1 MKPKINKIKKSD
13 ISHQMFNVNG
23 QMDRGKYKNGVE
35 KTTKKAER
43 LAKRPEVKGLSQQ
56 ALFSYR

>member
-1 MKPKINKIKKSD
+1 
-13 ISHQMFNVNG
+13 
-23 QMDRGKYKNGVE
+23 MDLRRYKNGLV

-43 LAKRPEVKGLSQQ
+43 LAKRPEVKRLSQQ